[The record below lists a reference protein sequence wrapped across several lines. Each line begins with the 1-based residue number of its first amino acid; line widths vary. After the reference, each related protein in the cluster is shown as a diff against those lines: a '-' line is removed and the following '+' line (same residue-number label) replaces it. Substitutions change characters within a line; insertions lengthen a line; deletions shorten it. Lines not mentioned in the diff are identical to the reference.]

1 MLGGSSGSEPPLEFG
16 WWGSLPLDPPYT
28 LVSLPRPLSMP
39 RLGTFTLALAAW
51 CSTALS
57 SPFDDARPVDFD
69 SQIKPILQARCLNC
83 HAKGKYKGGLSL
95 ETRESTLKGGESGPA
110 VVPGKSGE
118 SLLVELVAGLDPDRR
133 MPEKGDPLSK
143 GEVALIRAWID
154 QGATWPESSGL
165 GFRKAPLAPRNPA
178 VPVTPGHRSLQP
190 IDRFIARHQREKDVT
205 AGTTTV
211 PDRVFAR
218 RASLDLVGLIP
229 APEKLDA
236 FEKDQHPD
244 RHLKYVEA
252 LLNDRGA
259 YADHWLTFWNDA
271 LRNAYRGAGFIDG
284 GRATITRWLYKSL
297 HENTPYDKFVHDLIS
312 PVPGSEGF
320 AKGIVWRG
328 VVNAS
333 QVPPVQAAQNVTQV
347 FLGTNLKCASCH
359 DSFVNHW
366 KLNEAYALAA
376 VFADKPLEISRCDQ
390 GTGKFATV
398 GFLYPELGSIDPNLP
413 KDERMKRLAD
423 LLVKPEDGRFARTI
437 VNRLWAQLMGRG
449 IVEPLDDMDQAAWD
463 QDLLDW
469 LAADFVAHGHDLKH
483 SLAVIASSRAY
494 RLRSRGLAEPG
505 DRSVYAF
512 RGPSTKRMTAEQ
524 FADAISTVTG
534 VWPEVVDD
542 MVRVDGRGQGGQLAA
557 ARAAVANEN
566 ASGRTPQVQVEARW
580 VWSRADAEHDP
591 GGRILVRKVIKLDK
605 LPKSAL
611 AVATCDNEL
620 VLYVNGKKVGQ
631 SVAWNK
637 PVSADVTK
645 LLKVGDNVIAA
656 EATNWP
662 DTKHNKGTNEKGP
675 NPAAFLAWIGGF
687 DGGKQTWGVGTD
699 ATWLWIEDAP
709 GDWKTRSN
717 TAGWKHVVEL
727 ADADKIYGA
736 HVNLTEAVSLAAPIS
751 DGATIRASLAFDD
764 PLMSSLGRTSRE
776 QVVTRRDPIATT
788 LQALELTNGG
798 TLDGRLQKGAKRWID
813 EQGQG
818 PEMLA
823 RKLFGVALGRP
834 PTPAELA
841 ASRELIGTPATAEG
855 LHDLMWA
862 VTMLPEFQ
870 LIE

>member
-1 MLGGSSGSEPPLEFG
+1 
-16 WWGSLPLDPPYT
+16 
-28 LVSLPRPLSMP
+28 MP
-39 RLGTFTLALAAW
+39 RLVTFTLTFAAW
-51 CSTALS
+51 CSIALS
-57 SPFDDARPVDFD
+57 SPLDDAKPVDFD
-69 SQIKPILQARCLNC
+69 AQIKPILQAKCLNC
-83 HAKGKYKGGLSL
+83 HARGKYKGGLSL

-110 VVPGKSGE
+110 VVPGKAGE
-118 SLLVELVAGLDPDRR
+118 SLLLELVAGLDPDRR
-133 MPEKGDPLSK
+133 MPEKGDPLPK
-143 GEVALIRAWID
+143 GEVELIRAWID
-154 QGATWPESSGL
+154 QGASWPETSGL
-165 GFRKAPLAPRNPA
+165 GFRKASLAPRNPE
-178 VPVTPGHRSLQP
+178 VPAASSSLEHP
-190 IDRFIARHQREKDVT
+190 VDRFVARHQREKNLPVET
-205 AGTTTV
+205 STV

-229 APEKLDA
+229 SPEKLAA
-236 FEKDQHPD
+236 FEADTRPD
-244 RHLKYVEA
+244 RYLKYVEA
-252 LLNDRGA
+252 LLADRGA

-366 KLNEAYALAA
+366 KLNQAYALAA

-398 GFLYPELGSIDPNLP
+398 GFLYPELGSIDPNTPRL
-413 KDERMKRLAD
+413 ERMKRLAD

-483 SLAVIASSRAY
+483 TLALIASTRAY
-494 RLRSRGLAEPG
+494 RLPSRGLAEPG
-505 DRSVYAF
+505 DRSAYAF
-512 RGPSTKRMTAEQ
+512 RGPSSKRMTAEQ

-534 VWPEVVDD
+534 IWPEVVDG

-557 ARAAVANEN
+557 ARAAVANEAN
-566 ASGRTPQVQVEARW
+566 RKAPPVQVEARW
-580 VWSRADAEHDP
+580 VWSHADASRDP
-591 GGRILVRKVIKLDK
+591 GGRILVRKVVKLDK
-605 LPKSAL
+605 PPKSARI
-611 AVATCDNEL
+611 VATCDNEL

-637 PVSADVTK
+637 PVSADVSK
-645 LLKVGDNVIAA
+645 LLKVGENVIAA

-662 DTKHNKGTNEKGP
+662 DHKHKKGTNEKGP
-675 NPAAFLAWIGGF
+675 NPAAFIAWVGGF
-687 DGGKQTWGVGTD
+687 DDGKQTWGVGTD
-699 ATWLWIEDAP
+699 ATWLWLEDAP
-709 GDWKTRSN
+709 ADWKTRSN
-717 TAGWKHVVEL
+717 TTGWKHVVEL
-727 ADADKIYGA
+727 PGADKIYGA
-736 HVNLTEAVSLAAPIS
+736 DVNLAEAVAQASPIA
-751 DGATIRASLAFDD
+751 DGTPLRASLAFDD

-798 TLDGRLQKGAKRWID
+798 TLDARLAKGAKRWLD
-813 EQGQG
+813 EQGHD
-818 PEMLA
+818 PEKLT
-823 RKLFGVALGRP
+823 RKLFEVALGRT
-834 PTPAELA
+834 PTAAELA
-841 ASRELIGTPATAEG
+841 ASLELIGSPATAEG

-862 VTMLPEFQ
+862 LTMLPEFQ

>member
-1 MLGGSSGSEPPLEFG
+1 MYRFGPLTLAFLA
-16 WWGSLPLDPPYT
+16 WGS
-28 LVSLPRPLSMP
+28 
-39 RLGTFTLALAAW
+39 
-51 CSTALS
+51 TAS
-57 SPFDDARPVDFD
+57 SATIDFD
-69 SQIKPILQARCLNC
+69 SQIKPIFQARCLNC

-95 ETRESTLKGGESGPA
+95 ETRGSTLKGGENGPA

-118 SLLVELVAGLDPDRR
+118 SLLFQLVAGLDPDRR
-133 MPEKGDPLSK
+133 MPEKGEPLTPR
-143 GEVALIRAWID
+143 EVALIRDWVD
-154 QGATWPESSGL
+154 QGAPWPEASGL
-165 GFRKAPLAPRNPA
+165 GFRKAPLAPRNPP
-178 VPVTPGHRSLQP
+178 VPSPNSGFDHPL
-190 IDRFIARHQREKDVT
+190 DRFVARYQSAKDIPT
-205 AGTTTV
+205 HPAPV

-218 RASLDLVGLIP
+218 RAALDLVGLVP
-229 APEKLDA
+229 SPEQLA
-236 FEKDQHPD
+236 SFQHDNRPD

-252 LLNDRGA
+252 LLADRNA

-297 HENTPYDKFVHDLIS
+297 HENVPYDKFVHELVS
-312 PVPGSEGF
+312 PTAGSGAEGF
-320 AKGIVWRG
+320 TKGIVWRG

-366 KLNEAYALAA
+366 KLSESYALAA
-376 VFADKPLEISRCDQ
+376 VFADKPLEISRCDVP
-390 GTGKFATV
+390 TGKFASV
-398 GFLYPELGSIDPNLP
+398 GFLYSELGSIDPKAERP
-413 KDERMKRLAD
+413 ERMKQLAD

-483 SLAVIASSRAY
+483 TLALIASSRAY
-494 RLRSRGLAEPG
+494 RLPSRGLAEPG
-505 DRSVYAF
+505 DRSAYAF
-512 RGPSTKRMTAEQ
+512 QGPSTKRMTAEQ
-524 FADAISTVTG
+524 FADAISTLTD

-557 ARAAVANEN
+557 ARAAVANAN
-566 ASGRTPQVQVEARW
+566 RGGKGSAIPVEPRW
-580 VWSRADAEHDP
+580 VWSHADASRDP
-591 GGRILVRKVIKLDK
+591 GGRILIRKVIKLDK
-605 LPKSAL
+605 VPNSAL
-611 AVATCDNEL
+611 VVATCDNEL

-631 SVAWNK
+631 SDAWNK
-637 PVSADVTK
+637 PVSADVSK

-662 DTKHNKGTNEKGP
+662 DRKNGKGLENAGP
-675 NPAAFLAWIGGF
+675 NPAGFLAWVGGF
-687 DGGKQTWGVGTD
+687 DDGKPSWGIGTD
-699 ATWLWIEDAP
+699 ATWLWAEEAKE
-709 GDWKTRSN
+709 DWKSRGDS
-717 TAGWKHVVEL
+717 AGWKHVAEL
-727 ADADKIYGA
+727 PDAAKVYGGQ
-736 HVNLTEAVSLAAPIS
+736 VDLAEVVGRTSPVS
-751 DGATIRASLAFDD
+751 DGRLLRASLAFDD

-776 QVVTRRDPIATT
+776 QVSTRRDPIATT

-798 TLDGRLQKGAKRWID
+798 TLDARLQKGAKRWLD
-813 EQGQG
+813 GQGQD
-818 PEMLA
+818 PETLA
-823 RKLFGVALGRP
+823 RKLFQVALGRN
-834 PTPAELA
+834 PTPAELDA
-841 ASRELIGTPATAEG
+841 ARELIGSPATAEG

-862 VTMLPEFQ
+862 VAMLPEFQ

>member
-1 MLGGSSGSEPPLEFG
+1 M
-16 WWGSLPLDPPYT
+16 
-28 LVSLPRPLSMP
+28 
-39 RLGTFTLALAAW
+39 
-51 CSTALS
+51 
-57 SPFDDARPVDFD
+57 
-69 SQIKPILQARCLNC
+69 
-83 HAKGKYKGGLSL
+83 
-95 ETRESTLKGGESGPA
+95 KGGESGPA
-110 VVPGKSGE
+110 IVPGKSVE

-133 MPEKGDPLSK
+133 MPEKGDPLTK
-143 GEVALIRAWID
+143 QEVELIRIWVD
-154 QGATWPESSGL
+154 QGARWPESSGL
-165 GFRKAPLAPRNPA
+165 GFRKAPLAPRHPEVPA
-178 VPVTPGHRSLQP
+178 ASGGLEYPV
-190 IDRFIARHQREKDVT
+190 DRFVARHQHEKTISLDWSP
-205 AGTTTV
+205 V

-218 RASLDLVGLIP
+218 RASLDLVGLVP
-229 APEKLDA
+229 SPEKLAA
-236 FEKDQHPD
+236 FEADTRPD

-252 LLNDRGA
+252 LLNDRDA

-297 HENTPYDKFVHDLIS
+297 HENTPYDKFVHELVS
-312 PVPGSEGF
+312 PTAGSGAEGF

-366 KLNEAYALAA
+366 KLSEAYALAA

-390 GTGKFATV
+390 PTGKFASV
-398 GFLYPELGSIDPNLP
+398 GFLYPELGSIDPNAP
-413 KDERMKRLAD
+413 RAERMKQLAD

-483 SLAVIASSRAY
+483 TLALIASSRAY
-494 RLRSRGLAEPG
+494 RLPARGLAEPG
-505 DRSVYAF
+505 DRSAYAF
-512 RGPSTKRMTAEQ
+512 RGPSSKRMTAEQ

-534 VWPEVVDD
+534 VWPEIVDD
-542 MVRVDGRGQGGQLAA
+542 MVRVDGRGQGGQVAA
-557 ARAAVANEN
+557 ARAAVANEDAN
-566 ASGRTPQVQVEARW
+566 RRLPPVQVEARW
-580 VWSRADAEHDP
+580 VWSHADAAHDP
-591 GGRILVRKVIKLDK
+591 GGRILVRKTIKLDK

-631 SVAWNK
+631 SVAWTK

-662 DTKHNKGTNEKGP
+662 DHKHNKGTNEKGP
-675 NPAAFLAWIGGF
+675 NPAAFMAWVGGF
-687 DGGKQTWGVGTD
+687 NDGKQTWGIGTD
-699 ATWLWIEDAP
+699 ATWLWLEEAP

-717 TAGWKHVVEL
+717 TTGWKHVAEL
-727 ADADKIYGA
+727 PDADKIYGA
-736 HVNLTEAVSLAAPIS
+736 HVNLADAVSLAAPIA
-751 DGATIRASLAFDD
+751 DGEPLRASLAFDD
-764 PLMSSLGRTSRE
+764 PLMSSMGRTSRE

-798 TLDGRLQKGAKRWID
+798 TLDTRLKKGAKRWLD
-813 EQGQG
+813 EQGQD
-818 PEMLA
+818 PEKLA
-823 RKLFGVALGRP
+823 RKLFQVALGRT

-841 ASRELIGTPATAEG
+841 ASRELIGSPVTAEG